1 MSDPQHDTAGVIAP
15 PPLIFTSGLVLAW
28 LLDRRWRRGFVV
40 AGWSR
45 PLGGALG
52 GLGSALGVW
61 AFTTMRRAHT
71 SPEPWHP
78 TTAIVS
84 HGPFRYSRNP
94 IYVAFTLIYLG
105 LSIWRNSL
113 TTLALLPAVLAVMRR
128 GVIDREERYL
138 ERKFGGA
145 YTQYKARVRR
155 WL

>member
-1 MSDPQHDTAGVIAP
+1 MSDSQHDTAGVIAP
-15 PPLIFTSGLVLAW
+15 PPLIFLTGQALGW
-28 LLDRRWRRGFVV
+28 LLDRRGRRGWVP

-45 PLGGALG
+45 PLGGALVG
-52 GLGSALGVW
+52 GGGALAAL

-78 TTAIVS
+78 TTAIVA

-113 TTLALLPAVLAVMRR
+113 ATLLVLPAVLAVMRR

-138 ERKFGGA
+138 ERKFGTTYTA
-145 YTQYKARVRR
+145 YKERVRR